1 MLQYK
6 IQGLTKHTCNKMV
19 VDLYVM
25 ERFIIPSIRFA
36 FEHAW
41 LHCRDDFKSLVIMI
55 YDSEV
60 LLHFCALKLLSL
72 HEVGLVIT
80 EILPT
85 KMHNFTFSC
94 INLFASTPVAA
105 TGYAFPKRTLP
116 CEHIIVHKNAC

>member
-1 MLQYK
+1 VTYCSARAVTVVIFGHFNRSFYL
-6 IQGLTKHTCNKMV
+6 LTYLLTY
-19 VDLYVM
+19 LLM

-72 HEVGLVIT
+72 HEV
-80 EILPT
+80 
-85 KMHNFTFSC
+85 
-94 INLFASTPVAA
+94 
-105 TGYAFPKRTLP
+105 
-116 CEHIIVHKNAC
+116 